1 MKALFFPRVNE
12 IEVGQLCKPEVGRG
26 EVLIKLRASGL
37 CHTDIDVMR
46 ANYGAS
52 AFPLIPGHEFA
63 GEVFSVGDDV
73 TDFKVGDR
81 VVVDPNLECGNC
93 AQCKKGWAHLC
104 ETLRAYGVTE
114 NGGFAEFCTVQ
125 ADRLHH
131 IGDLSYEMAALAEP
145 MGCVLNGVSPISDRV
160 IDTAVIFGCGP
171 MGLMMALALKVRG
184 VRKITIVDLD
194 PKRLELA
201 GSMGFSGLLAD
212 SDVLI
217 SKKGQFD
224 FAVDATGVLSVAE
237 GLIDYVSSGGIVS
250 FFGVCPKDG
259 KIHISPFEVFRRQ
272 LTLIG
277 THSLNH
283 NIPEAL
289 QVISEIGPEIERLIT
304 HRLSLED
311 MAAVIRGKKKLSGSL
326 KIQLQL

>member
-1 MKALFFPRVNE
+1 MKALYFPRVNE
-12 IEVGQLCKPEVGRG
+12 VEVGQFCEPEVCKG
-26 EVLIKLRASGL
+26 EVLVRIRASGL

-52 AFPLIPGHEFA
+52 AFPVIPGHEFA
-63 GEVFSVGDDV
+63 GEVVSVGEDV

-81 VVVDPNLECGNC
+81 IVVDPNLECENC
-93 AQCKKGWAHLC
+93 TQCKKGWAHLC
-104 ETLRAYGVTE
+104 DNLRAYGVTE
-114 NGGFAEFCTVQ
+114 NGGFAEFCTVR

-160 IDTAVIFGCGP
+160 IDKAVIFGCGP
-171 MGLMMALALKVRG
+171 MGLLMALALKVRG
-184 VRKITIVDLD
+184 TRKITLVDLD

-201 GSMGFSGLLAD
+201 KSMGFLGLLAN
-212 SDVLI
+212 SDAFI
-217 SKKGQFD
+217 SQKSQFD
-224 FAVDATGVLSVAE
+224 FAVDATGVPSVAE
-237 GLIDYVSSGGIVS
+237 GLIDYVSSGGVVS
-250 FFGVCPKDG
+250 FFGVCPQDAN
-259 KIHISPFEVFRRQ
+259 IQISPFDVFRRQ

-289 QVISEIGPEIERLIT
+289 QVIGEIGPEIERLIT

-311 MAAVIRGKKKLSGSL
+311 MAAVIRGKTKLSGSL
-326 KIQLQL
+326 KVQLQS